1 MNESKCDFP
10 FDKLPR
16 LGALPLPIY
25 QAAVNEVVRANKVPL
40 KLAHYCAVAAAGALA
55 QMHVDVQ
62 KPAGG
67 IVPACV
73 YILMQG
79 KSGQRKTKVDE
90 CFFSELRKPNK
101 AQRKRYL
108 EEVEAHKVR
117 DMIWKRKNK
126 VLMDAIGKAYVDGKD
141 TDAIELAIAKNA
153 KEKPEEPRE
162 LKLVFNDVTI
172 AQLKNKLA
180 QSPNATLLSSDGK
193 KILKDLLLQNDAE
206 FNQVWSGEA
215 IDVERVTT
223 PSYTLDD
230 VRITFSV
237 MIQNESLSR
246 IMLEKGKE
254 GKESGFFARVIFSD
268 VGSTLGDRLID
279 VIETPIPNL
288 DAFNQRVDALL
299 TEYMEAAASD
309 SYKRRIL
316 KFNAEASH
324 AWIAYFNYVE
334 SNIKE
339 GGRYEKAGD
348 HASKLADNVARVAA
362 GLHVLEGLE
371 GEIGMD
377 CLLSA
382 IALCDE
388 ASKDYMVHLAPKN
401 EDEMEAI
408 ELKNWLVNKYV
419 SKRIS
424 LIDLNR
430 LLKFGPN
437 RMRSAKSIHRY
448 LEILERDEYLVVW
461 PPGSGG
467 TNKAQIELRMSRD
480 GEARSKA
487 PTLYDLLSSKAGH
500 T

>member
-1 MNESKCDFP
+1 MNENKCDFP

-25 QAAVNEVVRANKVPL
+25 QAAVNEVVRANKVPP
-40 KLAHYCAVAAAGALA
+40 KLAHYCAVAASGALA
-55 QMHVDVQ
+55 QLNVDVL

-67 IVPACV
+67 VSPAGV
-73 YILMQG
+73 YVLLQG
-79 KSGQRKTKVDE
+79 KSGQRKTKVDD
-90 CFFSELRKPNK
+90 CFFSEFRKPNK

-117 DMIWKRKNK
+117 DRIWKRKNT
-126 VLMDAIGKAYVDGKD
+126 VLMDAFGKAYADGKD

-153 KEKPEEPRE
+153 MEKPEEPRE
-162 LKLVFNDVTI
+162 VKLVFNDVTI
-172 AQLKNKLA
+172 AALKNKLA

-215 IDVERVTT
+215 IDVGRVTT
-223 PSYTLDD
+223 HSYTLDD
-230 VRITFSV
+230 VRITFSI

-246 IMLEKGKE
+246 IMLDKGKE

-288 DAFNQRVDALL
+288 DAFNQRVATLLADYIEALA
-299 TEYMEAAASD
+299 TGSH
-309 SYKRRIL
+309 RRRLL
-316 KFNAEASH
+316 KFSAEASH

-362 GLHVLEGLE
+362 GLHVLEGFE

-408 ELKNWLVNKYV
+408 ELKDWLVNKYV

-424 LIDLNR
+424 WIDLNR
-430 LLKFGPN
+430 LLQFGPN
-437 RMRSAKSIHRY
+437 RMRLADNIHRY

-467 TNKAQIELRMSRD
+467 RTKAQIELRMARC
-480 GEARSKA
+480 GGARSKL
-487 PTLYDLLSSKAGH
+487 PTLYEMLASKAGR